1 MPRPLSNDLRERLV
15 RAVDGGLSRNATAK
29 RFDVSVSAVVK
40 LMQQWQATGSYMPK
54 QIGGYRKP
62 LLADH
67 ADRVRCLVAE
77 KPDRTIA
84 ELQRR
89 LAAEGIEAGASAI
102 TRFLA
107 RLGYSYKKNGS
118 RQRTGS
124 AGR

>member
-1 MPRPLSNDLRERLV
+1 V
-15 RAVDGGLSRNATAK
+15 RAVDDGLSRNATAK
-29 RFDVSVSAVVK
+29 RFDVSVSTVVK
-40 LMQQWQATGSYMPK
+40 LMQQWQATGSYLPK

-62 LLADH
+62 VLADH
-67 ADRVRCLVAE
+67 ADRVVRLVAE

-84 ELQRR
+84 ELQQR
-89 LAAEGIEAGASAI
+89 LAAEDIKVGPSAI